1 MVLSK
6 SKKRLK
12 IEKSI
17 KNFEKHE
24 YKRNAKKELCY
35 IMIKPEIACSQNKVW
50 DIISML
56 KQKGLRIEYQS
67 TEFLENETVKEHYKH
82 LNDKP
87 FFNGLVEYMTSDFV
101 VKLLVSGK
109 DAVKI
114 VRELCGPTN
123 PADAMEGTI
132 RKKYGTDI
140 QMNAIHASATVEEG
154 KSETRLHLGKDIV
167 NKLRKKGFEL

>member
-6 SKKRLK
+6 SKKKLK
-12 IEKSI
+12 TKKLIE
-17 KNFEKHE
+17 NFEKHE
-24 YKRNAKKELCY
+24 YKRNASKELCY

-67 TEFLENETVKEHYKH
+67 TEFLEKETVKEHYKH

-87 FFNGLVEYMTSDFV
+87 FFNGLVEYMTSDLV

-109 DAVKI
+109 DAVKL

-123 PADAMEGTI
+123 PVDATEGTI

-140 QMNAIHASATVEEG
+140 QKNAIHASATVEEG
-154 KSETRLHLGKDIV
+154 KSETRLHISKEVV